1 MMQNRPARIILLL
14 GGVIVMG
21 ILASLFSRG
30 ADQIQALKV
39 GDPIPDLTL
48 QGSDGKE
55 HSLRKI
61 CAEGSGVIVAWIPK
75 TGTPG

>member
-1 MMQNRPARIILLL
+1 
-14 GGVIVMG
+14 
-21 ILASLFSRG
+21 LFTRG

-55 HSLRKI
+55 HSFRKI
-61 CAEGSGVIVAWIPK
+61 CADGSGVIVAWIPK